1 MRSSATIE
9 KGNTMH
15 TMTEAILKQVKEAAY
30 LEGAQTACLW
40 FKEIYGEEIELTDA
54 WATYMDAE
62 EAN

>member
-1 MRSSATIE
+1 
-9 KGNTMH
+9 MH

-54 WATYMDAE
+54 WATYMDTEE
-62 EAN
+62 EAE